1 MSQKKRILL
10 KNLKNIIMASLDNYQ
25 TITNHYH
32 VEPRPFLDNNKSV
45 TVNRKSV
52 TVNAKSV
59 TITNKSVTVTKKLV
73 TVTKMIRT

>member
-25 TITNHYH
+25 ILSNHYH
-32 VEPRPFLDNNKSV
+32 DKPRPFLDNNKSV

-52 TVNAKSV
+52 TVTTKTVTVNAKSV
-59 TITNKSVTVTKKLV
+59 TN
-73 TVTKMIRT
+73 